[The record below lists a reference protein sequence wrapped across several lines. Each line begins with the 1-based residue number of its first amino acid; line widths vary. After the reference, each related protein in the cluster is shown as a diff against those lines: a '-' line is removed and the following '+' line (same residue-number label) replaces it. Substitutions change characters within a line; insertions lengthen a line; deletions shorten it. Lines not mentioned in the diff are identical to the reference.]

1 MTENKEKIRIS
12 VEEALAQLPTPEG
25 KLFANVFKRGDLTVE
40 IYAPHGI
47 DPQQPHARDE
57 IYFVAHGEGLYI
69 CGDTRQPFGA
79 GDFLFAPAGAAHRF
93 EDFSD
98 DLVVWVIFFG
108 PEGGYPPGK

>member
-47 DPQQPHARDE
+47 DPQQPHTRDE
-57 IYFVAHGEGLYI
+57 IYFVAHGEGLYL
-69 CGDTRQPFGA
+69 CGGTRQPFGA
-79 GDFLFAPAGAAHRF
+79 GDFLFAPAGVAHRF

-98 DLVVWVIFFG
+98 DLAVWVIFFG